1 MKFPN
6 LEYAISLRRLK
17 QWEVARASGI
27 TEWRLSR
34 LLNGRSEFAAIEQE
48 HIANVL
54 KFDQAWL
61 FEMPKPP
68 KLRIFEGETTPVMD
82 R

>member
-17 QWEVARASGI
+17 QWEVAQAAGI
-27 TEWRLSR
+27 TEWRFSR
-34 LLNGRSEFAAIEQE
+34 SLNGRNEFTPIERV
-48 HIANVL
+48 HIADVL

-61 FEMPKPP
+61 FETPKPP
-68 KLRIFEGETTPVMD
+68 RQRIFEGESTPAMA
-82 R
+82 